1 MADNSADAPID
12 LRLLPCSAAVDGDG
26 RLSIGGCDLA
36 GLGQTSP
43 VLQHRLSCRRLAIV
57 ALDNSTGLGRGAKS
71 RCVRAAR
78 GSDNVSLHKAPE
90 VA

>member
-1 MADNSADAPID
+1 MNFLDRTRAGRC
-12 LRLLPCSAAVDGDG
+12 LRE
-26 RLSIGGCDLA
+26 RIA